1 MIDRTK
7 FAVRQAHGA
16 PGACIDFGIPRLTS
30 LSTESVNPQYCP
42 AHNPAVVMAEVDIEH
57 ASNMPSAIESPP
69 APASPSSPPPAT
81 STDLTTTNNT
91 KDLAADAKTTDGDVK
106 KTKKIVRKKRR
117 PARPQVDPST
127 MKSEPPPQTGTIFNI
142 WYNKWSGGDREDK
155 YLSKTAAAGRCN
167 VAKDSGYTRAD
178 KVTGSYFCLFFAKG
192 LCPRGQD
199 CEYLHRLPGI
209 FDTFNPN
216 VDCFGRDK
224 HSDYRDDMGGVG
236 SFMRQ
241 NRTLYVGRIHVTD
254 DIEEV
259 VARHFAEWG
268 QIDRIRC
275 LTARGVGFV
284 TYTNEANSQFAKE
297 AMAHQ
302 SLDHEEILNVRWATM
317 DPNPMAQKR
326 EARKIE
332 EQAAE
337 AVRRALPEEF
347 VKEIEGDAG
356 ARKRKRIE
364 GGFGLEGYEAPD
376 DVWYARNRA
385 LENGEIGAGLV
396 EEAWEGGA
404 LPMGSGR
411 ENGAR
416 EEYGILSSSTLA
428 ALQQHSSGNGVKGIV
443 TTTSTKAPAGPLV
456 GYGSD
461 DDSD

>member
-1 MIDRTK
+1 MPEPLRSSDSPEV
-7 FAVRQAHGA
+7 AQDAAHTQSTE
-16 PGACIDFGIPRLTS
+16 LTS
-30 LSTESVNPQYCP
+30 TN
-42 AHNPAVVMAEVDIEH
+42 AA
-57 ASNMPSAIESPP
+57 
-69 APASPSSPPPAT
+69 
-81 STDLTTTNNT
+81 TDLMPP
-91 KDLAADAKTTDGDVK
+91 DSALPEGEQK
-106 KTKKIVRKKRR
+106 KTKKIIRKKRR

-127 MKSEPPPQTGTIFNI
+127 RTSEPPPQTGTIFNI
-142 WYNKWSGGDREDK
+142 WYNKWSGGDREDS
-155 YLSKTAAAGRCN
+155 YLSKTAAKHRCD

-192 LCPRGQD
+192 ECPRGQD

-259 VARHFAEWG
+259 MARHFAEWG
-268 QIDRIRC
+268 QVDRIRC
-275 LTARGVGFV
+275 LTARGVAFV

-302 SLDHEEILNVRWATM
+302 ALDHSEILNVRWATV
-317 DPNPMAQKR
+317 DPNPAAQKR
-326 EARKIE
+326 EARAIE

-337 AVRRALPEEF
+337 AVRKALPDEF

-356 ARKRKRIE
+356 ARKRKKIE

-385 LENGEIGAGLV
+385 LEDGQGVKTDVSAGTV
-396 EEAWEGGA
+396 SEQA
-404 LPMGSGR
+404 LL
-411 ENGAR
+411 ENGDESQATQSGH
-416 EEYGILSSSTLA
+416 GILKTSTLA
-428 ALQQHSSGNGVKGIV
+428 ALQNQS
-443 TTTSTKAPAGPLV
+443 TSKTASRAGSAPKAPTLLV
-456 GYGSD
+456 GY
-461 DDSD
+461 DSDSDWNKH